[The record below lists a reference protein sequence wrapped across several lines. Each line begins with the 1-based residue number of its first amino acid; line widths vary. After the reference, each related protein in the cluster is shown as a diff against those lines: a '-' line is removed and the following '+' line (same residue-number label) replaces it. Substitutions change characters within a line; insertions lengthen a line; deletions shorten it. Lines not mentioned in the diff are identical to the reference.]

1 MSPTDLKNTTV
12 LRTQKYWR
20 LYWFMTEKE
29 LETVPHE
36 VSRKFS
42 HGMRVDNPTRLQ
54 LSKGFLLESYEMR
67 AGGI

>member
-1 MSPTDLKNTTV
+1 
-12 LRTQKYWR
+12 
-20 LYWFMTEKE
+20 MTEKE
-29 LETVPHE
+29 LETIPHE
-36 VSRKFS
+36 VSHKFS

>member
-1 MSPTDLKNTTV
+1 
-12 LRTQKYWR
+12 
-20 LYWFMTEKE
+20 MTEKE